1 MLIIFILFHFSFAL
15 PKTQNILCSN
25 KNTADQLLFNI
36 CSFDKYCSEI
46 YNIPFFNMDI
56 TTKIDIHKNNEF
68 QNFNYIISK
77 IGLSYPTSIS
87 TFVSNVNYN
96 SRTLKI
102 NEIDLE
108 NGLYFKLWSSDW
120 KRSYSRINYI
130 VFNDNNQEEN
140 DVNENLV
147 LSKDYEILFNQSFNI
162 ENLIHFNQYNT
173 KCLFVDYNNN
183 ISTFLI
189 DKFFNSSIEEFNQ
202 FINNTVDIF
211 SPSIE
216 TWNVILS
223 NLYILTI
230 FKEHISMNEICNDI
244 NERLYFDPEES
255 QLKCVCLEGKYCD
268 SETNDSNTVL
278 WVFLLGFGVLI
289 IVCIVLLFTSAT
301 IIGRSSSF
309 KKNKKT

>member
-1 MLIIFILFHFSFAL
+1 MLIILFILFHLCYAL

-56 TTKIDIHKNNEF
+56 TTKIDTHRNNEF

-77 IGLSYPTSIS
+77 IGLSYPTSVS
-87 TFVSNVNYN
+87 TFVSNINYN

-162 ENLIHFNQYNT
+162 ENLIHFNQYST

-189 DKFFNSSIEEFNQ
+189 DKFFNSSTVELNEF
-202 FINNTVDIF
+202 VDIF

-289 IVCIVLLFTSAT
+289 IVCIVLLYTSAT
-301 IIGRSSSF
+301 LIARSSSF
-309 KKNKKT
+309 QSKKNKKT